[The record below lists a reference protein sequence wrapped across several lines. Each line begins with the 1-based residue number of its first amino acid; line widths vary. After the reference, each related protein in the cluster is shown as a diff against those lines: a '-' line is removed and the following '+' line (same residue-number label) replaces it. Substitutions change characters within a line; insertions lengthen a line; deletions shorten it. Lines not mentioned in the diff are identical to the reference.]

1 MGVKVSVVMP
11 VSNPGLSN
19 DDFGAAVR
27 SVLEQSLPPDEYEVV
42 FADDGSTDGTRRRLD
57 AIAGQRGNVRVL
69 HLDHTGSP
77 ARGRNVGLSVA
88 RGEYVYLLG
97 QYDRLEP
104 HALERMYDRAVET
117 DADVLVGRL
126 ADGGPPPAA
135 FARDHDRAD
144 VLRDHLLALPT
155 AHKLFSREFLETG
168 ALRFAD
174 RPLSEQAFVTRA
186 YLAAKVVAVLSGEI
200 CCHLGP
206 PAPGTAGEERL
217 DAEALFDGLNAVF
230 DVVDAGTEPGPQRRR
245 LQAHWFRAL
254 GLRRLAGPR
263 FLAAEPDERMLLF
276 SFLRRFTLD
285 RFSPELDVHLPAHLR
300 ARTALLRQDRLD
312 ALLALAEASR
322 GTGISAEL
330 RGLRWDRGALL
341 LDVSVEVLR
350 AGGSPMWLRQRD
362 DRLLW
367 TPPPAVDGLLDGLLG
382 DEEAD
387 VTEAVRRAR
396 VEVCVRHAETGVT
409 HALPV
414 TCAVGQ
420 ATVGQGTA
428 GRGPRGQGAAGQ
440 DARGQGTAGQGAGG
454 RDAGGEGQARVWVN
468 GQARLD
474 VGSAA
479 LGRPLPAGLWEIH
492 VRLRSLPGGRARIVR
507 PTHATSCA
515 GALAGEP
522 GRLVV
527 PCWSE
532 RGELGVCVEPR
543 SFPESIA
550 LVSSRATV
558 ARQEGHV
565 FVVVPVPYV
574 PPSGGPPA
582 ELVLREQ
589 DGRGRSMVVP
599 ALVEPGIPGRVAGQL
614 VARVPVSRLGGD
626 DCLGPGLWRP
636 ALRIGQK
643 DVDLLFGLTIRRGGQ
658 VSVLPA
664 GAPPRAPSPLR
675 RLAVR
680 VLRDRR

>member
-19 DDFGAAVR
+19 DAFGACVR
-27 SVLEQSLPPDEYEVV
+27 SVLEQSLPPEEYEVI

-57 AIAGQRGNVRVL
+57 AIAGQRDNVRVL
-69 HLDHTGSP
+69 HLDHSGSP

-104 HALERMYDRAVET
+104 RALEVMYDRAVET
-117 DADVLVGRL
+117 DADVLIGRL
-126 ADGGPPPAA
+126 ASQGPPAAA
-135 FARDHDRAD
+135 FARDRDRAD

-155 AHKLFSREFLETG
+155 AHKLFSRDFLETCQ
-168 ALRFAD
+168 LRFAD

-186 YLAAKVVAVLSGEI
+186 YLAAKVIAVLAGEI
-200 CCHLGP
+200 CCHLA
-206 PAPGTAGEERL
+206 PASAGTAAEEEGP
-217 DAEALFDGLNAVF
+217 DGEALFDGLNAVF
-230 DVVDAGTEPGPQRRR
+230 DVVDAYTEPGSQRERIH
-245 LQAHWFRAL
+245 AHWYRTL
-254 GLRRLAGPR
+254 GLRRLAGAR
-263 FLAAEPDERMLLF
+263 FLAAEPDERMVLF

-285 RFSPELDVHLPAHLR
+285 RFPAALDVHLPAHLR

-312 ALLALAEASR
+312 ALVALAEASR
-322 GTGISAEL
+322 GTRLSAEL
-330 RGLRWDRGALL
+330 RELRWDQGVLL
-341 LDVSVEVLR
+341 LDLSVEILR
-350 AGGSPMWLRQRD
+350 AGGAPVWLRQRD

-367 TPPPAVDGLLDGLLG
+367 APPPSVEGLLDGLLD
-382 DEEAD
+382 DEGAD
-387 VTEAVRRAR
+387 MTDAVRRAR
-396 VEVCVRHAETGVT
+396 VEVCVRHVETGVV
-409 HALPV
+409 HSLPV
-414 TCAVGQ
+414 TCSVGR
-420 ATVGQGTA
+420 A
-428 GRGPRGQGAAGQ
+428 GLGDR
-440 DARGQGTAGQGAGG
+440 AGG
-454 RDAGGEGQARVWVN
+454 GQVRVWVS

-474 VGSAA
+474 AGAAA
-479 LGRPLPAGLWEIH
+479 LGRPLPAGLWEVH
-492 VRLRSLPGGRARIVR
+492 VRMRGVQAGRTRVARPALPM
-507 PTHATSCA
+507 SCA

-522 GRLVV
+522 RRLVV

-532 RGELGVCVEPR
+532 HGELGVCVEPK

-614 VARVPVSRLGGD
+614 VARVPVSRIGGD
-626 DCLGPGLWRP
+626 DCLGPGSWRP
-636 ALRIGQK
+636 ALRVDQK
-643 DVDLLFGLTIRRGGQ
+643 DVDLLFGLAVRRGGQ

-664 GAPPRAPSPLR
+664 GASPQAPSLLR
-675 RLAVR
+675 RIAVR

>member
-19 DDFGAAVR
+19 DAFGACVR
-27 SVLEQSLPPDEYEVV
+27 SVLEQSLPPEEYEVV

-57 AIAGQRGNVRVL
+57 AIAEQRGNVRVL
-69 HLDHTGSP
+69 HLDYTGSP

-117 DADVLVGRL
+117 DADVLIGRL
-126 ADGGPPPAA
+126 SDGGPPPAA
-135 FARDHDRAD
+135 FARDRDRAD

-155 AHKLFSREFLETG
+155 AHKLFSRDFLETCQ
-168 ALRFAD
+168 LRFAD

-186 YLAAKVVAVLSGEI
+186 YLAAKVIAVLSGEI

-206 PAPGTAGEERL
+206 AEEERPE
-217 DAEALFDGLNAVF
+217 AEALFDGLNAVF
-230 DVVDAGTEPGPQRRR
+230 DVVDAYTEQGTQRERI
-245 LQAHWFRAL
+245 QAHWYRTL

-263 FLAAEPDERMLLF
+263 FLAAEADERMLLF

-285 RFSPELDVHLPAHLR
+285 RFPPALDVHLPAHLR
-300 ARTALLRQDRLD
+300 ARAELLRLDRLD
-312 ALLALAEASR
+312 GLVALAEASR
-322 GTGISAEL
+322 GTRLSAEL
-330 RGLRWDRGALL
+330 RDLRWDQGELL
-341 LDVSVEVLR
+341 LDLSVEILR
-350 AGGSPMWLRQRD
+350 AGGDPMWLRQAG

-367 TPPPAVDGLLDGLLG
+367 APPPAVEGPLGGLLD
-382 DEEAD
+382 DEAAD

-396 VEVCVRHAETGVT
+396 VEVCVRHAETGVMY
-409 HALPV
+409 ALPV
-414 TCAVGQ
+414 TCSVGS
-420 ATVGQGTA
+420 AA
-428 GRGPRGQGAAGQ
+428 LSGRSN
-440 DARGQGTAGQGAGG
+440 GG
-454 RDAGGEGQARVWVN
+454 RVRVWVS

-474 VGSAA
+474 AGTAA
-479 LGRPLPAGLWEIH
+479 LGSPLPAGLWEIH
-492 VRLRSLPGGRARIVR
+492 VRMKGLYGGRARVAL
-507 PTHATSCA
+507 PGLPTSCA
-515 GALAGEP
+515 GALAGQP
-522 GRLVV
+522 RRLVV

-582 ELVLREQ
+582 ELVLRER
-589 DGRGRSMVVP
+589 DGRSRSMVVP

-614 VARVPVSRLGGD
+614 VARVPVSRIGGD
-626 DCLGPGLWRP
+626 DCLGPGAWRP
-636 ALRIGQK
+636 ALRVDQK
-643 DVDLLFGLTIRRGGQ
+643 DVDLRFGLTVGRGGQ

-664 GAPPRAPSPLR
+664 GASPHAPSLLR
-675 RLAVR
+675 RIAVR

>member
-11 VSNPGLSN
+11 VSNPGLS
-19 DDFGAAVR
+19 DDAFGACVR
-27 SVLEQSLPPDEYEVV
+27 SVLEQSLPPEEYEVI

-57 AIAGQRGNVRVL
+57 AIAGQRDNVRVL
-69 HLDHTGSP
+69 HLDHSGSP

-88 RGEYVYLLG
+88 RGQYVYLLG

-126 ADGGPPPAA
+126 ADRNPPPAA
-135 FARDHDRAD
+135 FARDRDRAD

-155 AHKLFSREFLETG
+155 AHKLFSRDFLETCQ
-168 ALRFAD
+168 LRFAD
-174 RPLSEQAFVTRA
+174 RPLSEQVFVTRA
-186 YLAAKVVAVLSGEI
+186 YLTAKVIAVLAGQI

-206 PAPGTAGEERL
+206 APRGTAEEEVP
-217 DAEALFDGLNAVF
+217 DAEALFDGLNAIF
-230 DVVDAGTEPGPQRRR
+230 DVVDAHTEPGPQRERIH
-245 LQAHWFRAL
+245 AHWYRTL
-254 GLRRLAGPR
+254 GLRRLSGAR
-263 FLAAEPDERMLLF
+263 FLAAGPDERMVLF

-285 RFSPELDVHLPAHLR
+285 RFPAALDVHLPAHLR

-312 ALLALAEASR
+312 ALIALAEASR
-322 GTGISAEL
+322 GTRLSAEL
-330 RGLRWDRGALL
+330 RELRWDQGVLS
-341 LDVSVEVLR
+341 LDLSVEILR
-350 AGGSPMWLRQRD
+350 AGGGPLWLRQRD

-367 TPPPAVDGLLDGLLG
+367 TPPPGVDGLLDGLLD
-382 DEEAD
+382 DEGAD
-387 VTEAVRRAR
+387 VTDAVRRAR
-396 VEVCVRHAETGVT
+396 VEVCVRHAETGVV
-409 HALPV
+409 HSLPV
-414 TCAVGQ
+414 TCSVGR
-420 ATVGQGTA
+420 A
-428 GRGPRGQGAAGQ
+428 GLGNQV
-440 DARGQGTAGQGAGG
+440 
-454 RDAGGEGQARVWVN
+454 RVWVT

-474 VGSAA
+474 AGAAA

-492 VRLRSLPGGRARIVR
+492 VRMRGVQAGRTRVARPALPM
-507 PTHATSCA
+507 SCA

-522 GRLVV
+522 RRLVV

-532 RGELGVCVEPR
+532 RGELGVCVEPK

-574 PPSGGPPA
+574 PPSGGPPT

-614 VARVPVSRLGGD
+614 VARVPVSRIGGD
-626 DCLGPGLWRP
+626 DCLGPGAWRP
-636 ALRIGQK
+636 ALRVEQK
-643 DVDLLFGLTIRRGGQ
+643 DVDLLFGLAVRRGGQ

-664 GAPPRAPSPLR
+664 AVSPQAPSLLR
-675 RLAVR
+675 RIAVR
-680 VLRDRR
+680 LRGTLTPRHSSLTP

>member
-19 DDFGAAVR
+19 DAFGASVR

-57 AIAGQRGNVRVL
+57 AIAEQRDNVRVL
-69 HLDHTGSP
+69 HLDHSGSP

-88 RGEYVYLLG
+88 RGEYVYLIG

-104 HALERMYDRAVET
+104 DALERMYDRAVDT
-117 DADVLVGRL
+117 DADVLIGRL
-126 ADGGPPPAA
+126 ADQGPPPAA
-135 FARDHDRAD
+135 FSRDRDRAD

-155 AHKLFSREFLETG
+155 AHKLFSRDFLETCQ
-168 ALRFAD
+168 LRFAD

-186 YLAAKVVAVLSGEI
+186 YLAAKVIAVLSDEI

-206 PAPGTAGEERL
+206 PSPGTAEEETP
-217 DAEALFDGLNAVF
+217 DAEALFDGLNAIF
-230 DVVDAGTEPGPQRRR
+230 DVVDAYTEPGPQRERI
-245 LQAHWFRAL
+245 QAHWYKTL
-254 GLRRLAGPR
+254 GLRRLAGAR
-263 FLAAEPDERMLLF
+263 FLAAEPDERMILF

-285 RFSPELDVHLPAHLR
+285 RFPAALDTHLPAHLR
-300 ARTALLRQDRLD
+300 ARAALLRLDRLD
-312 ALLALAEASR
+312 ALVALAEASR
-322 GTGISAEL
+322 GAKLSAEL
-330 RGLRWDRGALL
+330 RELRWDQGVLM
-341 LDVSVEVLR
+341 LDLSVEILR
-350 AGGSPMWLRQRD
+350 AGGAPLWLRQRG

-367 TPPPAVDGLLDGLLG
+367 TPPPGVEGLLDGLLD
-382 DEEAD
+382 DEGAD
-387 VTEAVRRAR
+387 VTDAVRRAR
-396 VEVCVRHAETGVT
+396 VEVCVRHAETGVV
-409 HALPV
+409 HSLPV
-414 TCAVGQ
+414 TCSVGRASLGDQ
-420 ATVGQGTA
+420 EHGGQV
-428 GRGPRGQGAAGQ
+428 
-440 DARGQGTAGQGAGG
+440 
-454 RDAGGEGQARVWVN
+454 RVWVN

-474 VGSAA
+474 AGVAA
-479 LGRPLPAGLWEIH
+479 LGGPLPAGLWEIH
-492 VRLRSLPGGRARIVR
+492 VRMRGVHTGRTRVARPALPM
-507 PTHATSCA
+507 SCA

-522 GRLVV
+522 KRLVV

-532 RGELGVCVEPR
+532 RGELGVCVEPK

-550 LVSSRATV
+550 LVSSRASV

-574 PPSGGPPA
+574 PPSGGPPT

-614 VARVPVSRLGGD
+614 VARVPVSRIGGD
-626 DCLGPGLWRP
+626 DCLGPGSWRP
-636 ALRIGQK
+636 ALRVDQK
-643 DVDLLFGLTIRRGGQ
+643 DVDLLFGLTVRRGGQ
-658 VSVLPA
+658 VHVLPA
-664 GAPPRAPSPLR
+664 GASPQAPSLLR
-675 RLAVR
+675 RIAVR

>member
-19 DDFGAAVR
+19 DAFGASVR
-27 SVLEQSLPPDEYEVV
+27 SVLEQSLPPEEYEVI

-57 AIAGQRGNVRVL
+57 AIAGQRDNVRVL
-69 HLDHTGSP
+69 HLDYTGSP

-88 RGEYVYLLG
+88 RGEYVYLMG

-117 DADVLVGRL
+117 DADVLIGRL
-126 ADGGPPPAA
+126 ADQGPPPAA
-135 FARDHDRAD
+135 FARDRDRAD

-155 AHKLFSREFLETG
+155 AHKLFSRDFLETCQ
-168 ALRFAD
+168 LRFTD

-186 YLAAKVVAVLSGEI
+186 YLAAKVIAVLAGEI
-200 CCHLGP
+200 CCHTGP
-206 PAPGTAGEERL
+206 AEEEAP
-217 DAEALFDGLNAVF
+217 DAEALFDGLNAIF
-230 DVVDAGTEPGPQRRR
+230 DVVDAHTEPGAQRERI
-245 LQAHWFRAL
+245 QAHWYRTL
-254 GLRRLAGPR
+254 GLRRLSGAR
-263 FLAAEPDERMLLF
+263 FLAAGPDERMVLF

-285 RFSPELDVHLPAHLR
+285 RFPAALDAHLPAHLR

-312 ALLALAEASR
+312 ALVALAEASR
-322 GTGISAEL
+322 GTRLSAEL
-330 RGLRWDRGALL
+330 RELRWDRGVLL
-341 LDVSVEVLR
+341 LDLSVEVLR
-350 AGGSPMWLRQRD
+350 ADGTPLWLRQRG

-367 TPPPAVDGLLDGLLG
+367 TPPPRVEGLLDGLLD
-382 DEEAD
+382 DEGAD
-387 VTEAVRRAR
+387 MTDAVRRAR
-396 VEVCVRHAETGVT
+396 IEVCVRHAETGVI
-409 HALPV
+409 HILPV
-414 TCAVGQ
+414 TCSVGRSGLGD
-420 ATVGQGTA
+420 ATRGGQV
-428 GRGPRGQGAAGQ
+428 
-440 DARGQGTAGQGAGG
+440 
-454 RDAGGEGQARVWVN
+454 RVWVS

-474 VGSAA
+474 AGAAA

-492 VRLRSLPGGRARIVR
+492 VRMRGMPAGRTRLARPDLPM
-507 PTHATSCA
+507 SCA

-522 GRLVV
+522 KRLVV

-532 RGELGVCVEPR
+532 RGELGVCVEPK

-574 PPSGGPPA
+574 PPSGGPPT

-599 ALVEPGIPGRVAGQL
+599 ALVEPGIPGKVAGQL
-614 VARVPVSRLGGD
+614 VARVPVSRIGGD
-626 DCLGPGLWRP
+626 DCLGPGAWRP
-636 ALRIGQK
+636 ALRVDQK
-643 DVDLLFGLTIRRGGQ
+643 DVDLLFGLAVRRGGQ
-658 VSVLPA
+658 VRVLPA
-664 GAPPRAPSPLR
+664 GAAPRAPSLLR
-675 RLAVR
+675 RIAVR
-680 VLRDRR
+680 LRDRR

>member
-1 MGVKVSVVMP
+1 MP

-135 FARDHDRAD
+135 FARDRDRAD

-155 AHKLFSREFLETG
+155 AHKLFSREFLETC

-206 PAPGTAGEERL
+206 AAPGTAGEERL

-230 DVVDAGTEPGPQRRR
+230 DVVDACTEPGPQRRR
-245 LQAHWFRAL
+245 IQAHWYRAL

-285 RFSPELDVHLPAHLR
+285 RFPTELDVHLPAHLR

-341 LDVSVEVLR
+341 LDLSVEVLR
-350 AGGSPMWLRQRD
+350 AGGSPLWLRQRD

-367 TPPPAVDGLLDGLLG
+367 TPPPAVEGLLDGLLG

-414 TCAVGQ
+414 SCSVGQ
-420 ATVGQGTA
+420 ATVGQSTAQGTA
-428 GRGPRGQGAAGQ
+428 
-440 DARGQGTAGQGAGG
+440 GQGTAGQGAAGQGAAGQAAGG
-454 RDAGGEGQARVWVN
+454 RERAGGDGQARVWVN

-479 LGRPLPAGLWEIH
+479 LGGPLSAGLWEIH
-492 VRLRSLPGGRARIVR
+492 VRLRGLPGGRARIVR
-507 PTHATSCA
+507 PTHPMSCA

-522 GRLVV
+522 ARLVV